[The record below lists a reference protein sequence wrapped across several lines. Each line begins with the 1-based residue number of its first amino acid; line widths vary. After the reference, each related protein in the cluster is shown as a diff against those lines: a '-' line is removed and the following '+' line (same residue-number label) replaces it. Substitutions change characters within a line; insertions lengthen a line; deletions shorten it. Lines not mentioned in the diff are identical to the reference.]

1 MKNKIICGVI
11 SLGLIFQPVSV
22 HTLKVYG
29 ASTKPLLKVGAKNQ
43 SVTLLQ
49 QKLKELGYFNSKVT
63 GYYGSITKESVKK
76 FQKSNN
82 LVSDGIAGQATW
94 NALDKSQ
101 SKSSVKSVTRGS
113 RNGSS
118 LDWTWFGKI
127 ENALPRGSAFT
138 IIDIYTGKSFEAK
151 RTFGTNH
158 ADVETL
164 TKQDT
169 SIMKDLYGS
178 QWSWERRPIIVEYNG
193 LSIPASMAGM
203 PHAGNDSSP
212 SVAYTSWRSGG
223 YGAGENLDDV
233 KGNDMD
239 GHFDIHFLGS
249 KTHGSNKVDSGHQS
263 TIQIA
268 IDYLSK

>member
-1 MKNKIICGVI
+1 MKNKIICGII
-11 SLGLIFQPVSV
+11 SLGLIFQPVTL
-22 HTLKVYG
+22 HPLKVYG
-29 ASTKPLLKVGAKNQ
+29 ASSTSVLKVGMKNQ
-43 SVTLLQ
+43 SVTSLQ
-49 QKLKELGYFNSKVT
+49 QKLKELGYFNGKVT
-63 GYYGSITKESVKK
+63 GYYGSITKESVKR
-76 FQKSNN
+76 FQKNNN
-82 LVSDGIAGQATW
+82 LTSDGIAGPATLS
-94 NALDKSQ
+94 ALNNTQ

-113 RNGSS
+113 RNGSA
-118 LDWTWFGKI
+118 LDSTWFGKI
-127 ENALPRGSAFT
+127 ENALPRGGVFT
-138 IIDIYTGKSFEAK
+138 VLDIHTGKSFQAK

-169 SIMKDLYGS
+169 SIMKDIYGN
-178 QWSWERRPIIVEYNG
+178 QWSWERRPIIVEYSG
-193 LSIPASMAGM
+193 LSIPASMTGM

-263 TIQIA
+263 AIQIA